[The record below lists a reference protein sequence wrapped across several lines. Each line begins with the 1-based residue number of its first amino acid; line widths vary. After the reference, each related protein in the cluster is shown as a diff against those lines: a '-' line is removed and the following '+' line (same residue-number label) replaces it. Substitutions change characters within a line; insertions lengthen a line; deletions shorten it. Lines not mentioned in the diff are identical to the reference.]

1 MNTPLFVSHEVASQV
16 ARAAALL
23 VRGGVV
29 GYPSETVWGL
39 AAHPASPAG
48 LAALVTLK
56 GRDPTK
62 PVQVSCLDVAHARP
76 LTRTP
81 EVVDALAE
89 LWPGPLTLVLPASD
103 TCPSPLAPGGWV
115 GLRLPDH
122 PVASALLA
130 ACGGLLAT
138 TSLNPAGRP
147 AARTFAEAEGYD
159 LGVFLLP
166 DGGVPARGEAS
177 TVVRVGA
184 GGELEVLREGALPVD
199 EVRARLEGRRP

>member
-1 MNTPLFVSHEVASQV
+1 MNTPSSSGVAPQITQ
-16 ARAAALL
+16 AAALL
-23 VRGGVV
+23 AGGGVV

-39 AAHPASPAG
+39 AAHPASPEG
-48 LAALVTLK
+48 LAALFTLK
-56 GRDPTK
+56 GRDPAK

-81 EVVDALAE
+81 EVVDALSD
-89 LWPGPLTLVLPASD
+89 LWPGPLTLVVPASD
-103 TCPSPLAPGGWV
+103 ACPPPLAPGGWV

-147 AARTFAEAEGYD
+147 AARTHAEAEGYG
-159 LGVFLLP
+159 LGVLLLP

-177 TVVRVGA
+177 TVVRVGPD
-184 GGELEVLREGALPVD
+184 GGLEVLREGALPVA
-199 EVRARLEGRRP
+199 EVRVRLEGRRP

>member
-1 MNTPLFVSHEVASQV
+1 MNTPSSSGVAPQITQ
-16 ARAAALL
+16 AAALL
-23 VRGGVV
+23 AGGGVV

-39 AAHPASPAG
+39 AAHPASPEG
-48 LAALVTLK
+48 LAALFTLK
-56 GRDPTK
+56 GRDPAK

-81 EVVDALAE
+81 EVVDALAD
-89 LWPGPLTLVLPASD
+89 LWPGPLTLVVPASD
-103 TCPSPLAPGGWV
+103 ACPPPLAPGGWV

-147 AARTFAEAEGYD
+147 AARTYTEAEGYS

-177 TVVRVGA
+177 TVVRVGPE
-184 GGELEVLREGALPVD
+184 GGLEVLREGALPVA
-199 EVRARLEGRRP
+199 EVRVRVEGRRP